1 MLGIEIVCVSSSKGL
16 DPTYDI
22 IRQVTSAI
30 RNTCAWFKEMELRSN
45 VVEVYSKKKTNS
57 NAQGKSQI
65 VWISYV
71 TQIPVNLT
79 TELEKLSLTKGVKDH
94 LPVEWEKIIG
104 QHHLSKKSKQRNS
117 VADILPHQLQAL
129 HFEISNK

>member
-1 MLGIEIVCVSSSKGL
+1 
-16 DPTYDI
+16 
-22 IRQVTSAI
+22 
-30 RNTCAWFKEMELRSN
+30 MELRSN

-94 LPVEWEKIIG
+94 LPVE
-104 QHHLSKKSKQRNS
+104 
-117 VADILPHQLQAL
+117 
-129 HFEISNK
+129 